1 MEVHSSNGQ
10 RGATLIALAAI
21 IADVCHLV
29 RDDQTSATL
38 PRRSGAAD
46 STAPGRLADQASHK
60 YRSPPD
66 CAKEYRP
73 PLLVTFIRPRSRI

>member
-29 RDDQTSATL
+29 RDDQMSATL
-38 PRRSGAAD
+38 PRRREG
-46 STAPGRLADQASHK
+46 LADPLGRSASGHCQ
-60 YRSPPD
+60 SN
-66 CAKEYRP
+66 AARP
-73 PLLVTFIRPRSRI
+73 KNTS